1 MKIANKVRP
10 FPILLTV
17 VFLSQLGFI
26 EAKSNSP
33 VNQQDTTVILST
45 SINGVHSFKATDG
58 ISTYTFKYKGKIKVA
73 DDDRSI
79 ESISSGG
86 YLMIK
91 KTTFGNT
98 RSIIIENDSRGDIS
112 YEYLEGR
119 KEIPFEPEGKKWLED
134 VLLDVIRM
142 TGIDAEGR
150 AGRIYAKNGTK
161 GVLYE
166 IDEIRSNHVKGI
178 YFKVLLAKG
187 ELSDEELIN
196 IALEIANSISSNSE
210 RGSIYRQFGD
220 RFLVNDNVA
229 SAYFKGISKL
239 SSNSE
244 RGSILRRAVKRHEL
258 SDQQIVQLLY
268 VASKMSSNSE
278 KGSVLRSIDY
288 LNFDNPGMTES
299 YFGTISTISSSS
311 ETGSVLRHLINNQDL
326 EDEELIVLF
335 ENLKKVSSSSEK
347 GSVLRTMDD
356 IRLTNKEVIL
366 GYFGVVNTISS
377 SSEKGHVLRNL
388 LNTRSQNK
396 ASLIAIFITAKNI
409 NSNSEKGSVLRTS
422 IQWLGEQDEKVM
434 GAFFNALNT
443 IESSAEH
450 GSVLRHLIDAMDPEV
465 STQLNIIKSTVL
477 ISSNSEK
484 ASVLVKLADK
494 ADLDNE
500 TVKEAFVSAARTITS
515 DSEFRRVMMKVL

>member
-1 MKIANKVRP
+1 MKIANKIRP
-10 FPILLTV
+10 IPILLTIV
-17 VFLSQLGFI
+17 LLSQSGFVS
-26 EAKSNSP
+26 AKSNSSF
-33 VNQQDTTVILST
+33 NQQDTTVILST
-45 SINGVHSFKATDG
+45 SVNGVHSFKATDG
-58 ISTYTFKYKGKIKVA
+58 ISTYTFKYRGKIKVA

-79 ESISSGG
+79 ESISDGG
-86 YLMIK
+86 YLIIK
-91 KTTFGNT
+91 KTTFGNS
-98 RSIIIENDSRGDIS
+98 RSIQIDSDSRGNIN
-112 YEYLEGR
+112 YEYYEGR
-119 KEIPFEPEGKKWLED
+119 KEIPFEPEGKEWLED

-142 TGIDAEGR
+142 TGIDAENR
-150 AGRIYAKNGTK
+150 AGRIYAKNGTG
-161 GVLYE
+161 GVLNE

-210 RGSIYRQFGD
+210 RGSIYRQYSD

-244 RGSILRRAVKRHEL
+244 RGSTLRRAINKHEL
-258 SDQQIVQLLY
+258 SDQQITKLLY
-268 VASKMSSNSE
+268 VASKISSNSE

-288 LNFDNPGMTES
+288 YNFDNPEMIEV
-299 YFGTISTISSSS
+299 YFGTVASISSSS
-311 ETGSVLRHLINNQDL
+311 ETGSVLRHLIKNQDL
-326 EDEELIVLF
+326 EDETLIVLF

-356 IRLTNKEVIL
+356 ISLTNKEVIL
-366 GYFGVVNTISS
+366 GYFGVVNAISS
-377 SSEKGHVLRNL
+377 SSEKGRVLRNL
-388 LNTRSQNK
+388 LNTKSQNK

-409 NSNSEKGSVLRTS
+409 NSSSEKGSVLRTS

-434 GAFFNALNT
+434 GAFFGALNT
-443 IESSAEH
+443 IDSNSEH
-450 GSVLRHLIDAMDPEV
+450 GSVLRHMIDAMDPKI
-465 STQLNIIKSTVL
+465 STQLKIIESTVL

-484 ASVLVKLADK
+484 ASILVKLADK

-500 TVKEAFVSAARTITS
+500 TVKDAFVSAASTITS
-515 DSEFRRVMMKVL
+515 DSEFRRVMTKVL